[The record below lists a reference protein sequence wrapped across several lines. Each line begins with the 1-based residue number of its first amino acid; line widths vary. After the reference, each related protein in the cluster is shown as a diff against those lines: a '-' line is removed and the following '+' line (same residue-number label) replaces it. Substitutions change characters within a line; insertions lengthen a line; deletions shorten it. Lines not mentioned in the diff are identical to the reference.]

1 MKIDILTLFPRMFEG
16 PFTESIVKRAQEKE
30 AVSISLTDMRDF
42 AHDKHRSADDR
53 PFGGGVGMV
62 LKPQIVYDAIQSVL
76 GEAAEEAV
84 AAKKVRV
91 LLTTPQGR
99 VFDQK
104 MAIELS
110 QEDHLVFICGHYE
123 GVDERICELLVTDE
137 VSIGDYVLTGGEL
150 PAMVMVDAIV
160 RLLPGVLG
168 KEESPLEDS
177 FYEGLLDYPHYTRPA
192 DFHGLKVPDV
202 LMSGNHAE
210 IARWR
215 RKQALYRTWARR
227 PELLESAD
235 LSPQDRRCLAEF
247 DQEIPRP
254 YNEEAEFPR

>member
-1 MKIDILTLFPRMFEG
+1 
-16 PFTESIVKRAQEKE
+16 
-30 AVSISLTDMRDF
+30 
-42 AHDKHRSADDR
+42 
-53 PFGGGVGMV
+53 
-62 LKPQIVYDAIQSVL
+62 
-76 GEAAEEAV
+76 
-84 AAKKVRV
+84 
-91 LLTTPQGR
+91 
-99 VFDQK
+99 
-104 MAIELS
+104 
-110 QEDHLVFICGHYE
+110 
-123 GVDERICELLVTDE
+123 
-137 VSIGDYVLTGGEL
+137 
-150 PAMVMVDAIV
+150 VDAIV

-192 DFHGLKVPDV
+192 EFHGLPVPDV

-227 PELLESAD
+227 PDLLESAD
-235 LSPQDRRCLAEF
+235 LSPQDRRWLAEF